1 MHNIWCIKST
11 TLWEFFSLSKQS
23 TCFPKI
29 SVSSPMYLPSMPSF
43 LYICSPYDMVAHV
56 INPWVQVVQTSCK
69 LSSKTPFFV
78 KKKLKNKKNLTNYG
92 YSALSTCQAFSQKMN
107 KNKSVTSR
115 KTSDNFVAN
124 DKNLSFRAKSEFWKI
139 CIHHFKLVSFPILRL
154 LWLLAGDISNCDF

>member
-29 SVSSPMYLPSMPSF
+29 SVSSPMYLLSMPSF
-43 LYICSPYDMVAHV
+43 LYTCSPYDMVAHV

-92 YSALSTCQAFSQKMN
+92 YSALSTCQAFSQKWTKISLSLQGKQVIILLPMIKIWAFEQN
-107 KNKSVTSR
+107 QNFGKSVSTIL
-115 KTSDNFVAN
+115 
-124 DKNLSFRAKSEFWKI
+124 NLSASQY
-139 CIHHFKLVSFPILRL
+139 L
-154 LWLLAGDISNCDF
+154 DFYDY